1 MEACGSLPP
10 GSLPERLVMRSLAER
25 YVSSLLDKC
34 IGAADE
40 VLQEDDLC
48 TGSRRWED
56 DSFVGEDLDEDG
68 LSELLATVAR
78 SANAVPKAKRRPPP
92 REAPMRPTLPLAG
105 RLPAHFR
112 RTPQP
117 WSDSRDSESSRLQRL
132 LAYSRNPAS
141 QPAPSCHH
149 VGRGLRANRDPSQPC
164 CKPIRPCSAPS
175 RPSSR
180 HAPSVATCIASQRHS
195 ATVVSNSSQGTQETG
210 KGVSPLQRSPL
221 QPRATA
227 DQPVP
232 RRPKV
237 PRSCWQVQRDRKKQP
252 NESRSVQADGR
263 RMLRRRDA
271 VRWRN
276 QDMMAKFRGPAAEQA
291 HVSRAAAASLNS
303 FGAVTKVNAGA
314 DADTDHSL
322 EEAMR
327 EPPTITSAAQEGGD
341 TLRQDPLLPLKQSF
355 GTLFQQTRKSAE
367 PEQID
372 REGTLAMYT
381 LHQLATATNLSLD
394 YVMAGRRAFQAQD
407 VEKRGALDLSGFE
420 KAVLNLQKEVHGTCT
435 DDGAKVQHLCG
446 ATWEEGETGMDLL
459 KFLTWFAN
467 YGFSDD
473 MLLSKEAK
481 GICRLSRQFQ
491 ISRFEVEK
499 IKRHFDTFEADE
511 KGNIDMQEFTKLMK
525 KLLKVPN
532 DLELPPTRIRHYWSQ
547 IDTDNS
553 GTVGFQDFLAWWIN
567 YFEKSISSGRAALAK
582 PFDDFYKTIRT
593 LKHPDPPAYRSAKK
607 R

>member
-1 MEACGSLPP
+1 MESCGSLPP

-34 IGAADE
+34 TGAADE

-48 TGSRRWED
+48 TGSKRWED

-68 LSELLATVAR
+68 FSELLATVDV
-78 SANAVPKAKRRPPP
+78 VPKARRRPPP
-92 REAPMRPTLPLAG
+92 REAPMRPTLPLAA
-105 RLPAHFR
+105 RLPAHFQR
-112 RTPQP
+112 SPQP

-149 VGRGLRANRDPSQPC
+149 VGRGLRASRDPSQPC

-180 HAPSVATCIASQRHS
+180 HASTVATCIASQRHS
-195 ATVVSNSSQGTQETG
+195 ATVVSTSSQETG
-210 KGVSPLQRSPL
+210 KGVSPLQRRPL
-221 QPRATA
+221 QPHATA
-227 DQPVP
+227 DRPVP

-237 PRSCWQVQRDRKKQP
+237 PRSCWDVQRDRKKHT
-252 NESRSVQADGR
+252 NESRSVQAEGR

-276 QDMMAKFRGPAAEQA
+276 QDMTVKFRGSASEQA
-291 HVSRAAAASLNS
+291 HVSRAIAASLNS
-303 FGAVTKVNAGA
+303 FGAVTKVNASA
-314 DADTDHSL
+314 DADTDYSL
-322 EEAMR
+322 QEAMC
-327 EPPTITSAAQEGGD
+327 EPPTITSTAQEGGD
-341 TLRQDPLLPLKQSF
+341 TRWQDSF
-355 GTLFQQTRKSAE
+355 GALFQQTKKSAE

-372 REGTLAMYT
+372 QEGTLAMYT

-394 YVMAGRRAFQAQD
+394 DVMAGRRAFQAQD
-407 VEKRGALDLSGFE
+407 VEKRGALDLSSFVE
-420 KAVLNLQKEVHGTCT
+420 AVLNLQKEIHGTYT
-435 DDGAKVQHLCG
+435 HRAKVQHLCG

-473 MLLSKEAK
+473 MLLSGEAK
-481 GICRLSRQFQ
+481 WLCCLSRQFQ
-491 ISRFEVEK
+491 ISRLEVEN
-499 IKRHFDTFEADE
+499 IKRHFDTFDE
-511 KGNIDMQEFTKLMK
+511 DGNGNIDMQEFTKLMK

-532 DLELPPTRIRHYWSQ
+532 DLELPPMRIRHYWSQ
-547 IDTDNS
+547 IDTDDS
-553 GTVGFQDFLAWWIN
+553 GIVGFHEFLEWWIN
-567 YFEKSISSGRAALAK
+567 YFGKSISSGRAALAK
-582 PFDDFYKTIRT
+582 PFEDFYKMIRT